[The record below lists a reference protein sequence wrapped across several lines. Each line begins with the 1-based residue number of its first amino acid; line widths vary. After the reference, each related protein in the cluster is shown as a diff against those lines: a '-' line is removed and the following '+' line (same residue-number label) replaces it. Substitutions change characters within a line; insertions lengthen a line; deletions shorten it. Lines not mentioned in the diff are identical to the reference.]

1 MGTRESYRIF
11 TPLISAPSTNIRA
24 LLTRSTARIT
34 NERGGHTSRYEEG
47 QPLSMHEEG
56 RPIGPPLLVIYS
68 VENRTRGPAL
78 APPRPRPFRP
88 VRRSSSD
95 GRTSPAARRTGCATR
110 RTRLPGARSPGLRR
124 SGSSPAS
131 RPAPSSACRPRSRS
145 CAPPYRSRGRKRH
158 LGTEVRPNG
167 NTGQTTGAKRIDRTR
182 HNLTSNGVKDRSR
195 SPLMLVP

>member
-11 TPLISAPSTNIRA
+11 TPLISSLSTNIRA
-24 LLTRSTARIT
+24 LLTHSTARIT
-34 NERGGHTSRYEEG
+34 YERDGHTARYEEG
-47 QPLSMHEEG
+47 ATPAGH
-56 RPIGPPLLVIYS
+56 PLLVIYS
-68 VENRTRGPAL
+68 VENRTRGPLL

-95 GRTSPAARRTGCATR
+95 GRTSPA
-110 RTRLPGARSPGLRR
+110 
-124 SGSSPAS
+124 S
-131 RPAPSSACRPRSRS
+131 RPAPSSACQPRSRS

-167 NTGQTTGAKRIDRTR
+167 NTGQTTDAKRIDRTR

-195 SPLMLVP
+195 SPSNPGIPCYHYLADRYVNFTRLGLD